1 MHLIGVLSQQLLPRK
16 PEGLFAAIEHLQNEG
31 ATRKWIRTQNYGEIG
46 DLLNR
51 ADTPN
56 NCPFLR
62 YLVAATQQEIIEEQV
77 ARSATQNPQD
87 FHRALKGIS

>member
-56 NCPFLR
+56 K
-62 YLVAATQQEIIEEQV
+62 
-77 ARSATQNPQD
+77 RSSRNKLPAPPPKIPRTSTAPSKEFPSPQN
-87 FHRALKGIS
+87 